1 MKIQLCSLLVLHK
14 PGEER
19 KSTLLSK
26 PQFLTPGTF
35 YLKDSLTEKAET
47 EQVTRVE
54 KKSNTAKIKPGK
66 DQLFAISVG
75 L

>member
-1 MKIQLCSLLVLHK
+1 MKIQLCSLLSFTNQEK
-14 PGEER
+14 KE
-19 KSTLLSK
+19 TLLSK

-35 YLKDSLTEKAET
+35 YLKASLTEKAET

-54 KKSNTAKIKPGK
+54 KRSNTAQKKPGK